1 MRASNLGPM
10 LKLHDTA
17 QGRIVEVMPRTA
29 GEFSMYCC
37 GPTVYDLPHIGHGRA
52 VLTWDIIRRYLEWTG
67 VHVNHVANI
76 TDVDDN
82 IINRARE
89 RGVTPEALATQYEAE
104 WWKAMDRLGV
114 LRPVDQ
120 PHASEY
126 VERMVELI
134 GELIDRGYAYDT
146 TDTVYFAADKV
157 EGYGLLAR
165 QSIESLRSGASDR
178 GIDAS
183 DKRSPIDFAL
193 WKKATGP
200 DDLPQWPSPWGV
212 GRPGWHTEC
221 VVMSLDIL
229 GDGFDLHGGGL
240 DLMFPHHE
248 NERAQAVAWGREFSR
263 HWVHHGFVESA
274 GQKMSKSLGNFTSLT
289 DLLDRTDPR
298 AYRLLVLRSHY
309 RSPVDVTPELI
320 AESEAALGRFDAL
333 ARRVGNAPIAAAG
346 RGAALAAAT
355 PDVRDALSAF
365 DAGMSNDIDT
375 PNGVAVLFDLIRRAN
390 TALDAG
396 TTGDSLAHAAF
407 EIAAAMGVFAAA
419 VESVGDDGSADL
431 VRRLDEA
438 RVAKDFAAADALR
451 KELQN
456 DGWTV
461 EQTRDGTRI
470 RR

>member
-1 MRASNLGPM
+1 
-10 LKLHDTA
+10 
-17 QGRIVEVMPRTA
+17 
-29 GEFSMYCC
+29 MYCC

-67 VHVNHVANI
+67 VRVHHVANI

-89 RGVTPEALATQYEAE
+89 RGVTPEALAKQYEAE

-114 LRPVDQ
+114 HRPVDQ

-126 VERMVELI
+126 VERMVELV

-146 TDTVYFAADKV
+146 TDTVYFTADKV

-165 QSIESLRSGASDR
+165 QTIESLRSGASDR

-183 DKRSPIDFAL
+183 EKRSAIDFAL

-200 DDLPQWPSPWGV
+200 EDLPQWPSPWGA

-248 NERAQAVAWGREFSR
+248 NERAQAVAWGRDFSR

-274 GQKMSKSLGNFTSLT
+274 GEKMSKSLGNFTSLT

-320 AESEAALGRFDAL
+320 VESEVALGRFDAL
-333 ARRVGNAPIAAAG
+333 ARRVGSAPTVALGRDASFAG
-346 RGAALAAAT
+346 GSQEAREALAA
-355 PDVRDALSAF
+355 F
-365 DAGMSNDIDT
+365 DTAMANDIDT
-375 PNGVAVLFDLIRRAN
+375 PSGVAVLFDLIRRAN
-390 TALDAG
+390 AAFDAG
-396 TTGDSLAHAAF
+396 GGSGAQLAAAAF
-407 EIAAAMGVFAAA
+407 EVAAAMGLFA
-419 VESVGDDGSADL
+419 SVPSGSVDAMATEL
-431 VRRLDEA
+431 VGRLDA
-438 RVAKDFAAADALR
+438 LRAAKDWAAADALR
-451 KELQN
+451 AELQAS
-456 DGWTV
+456 GWTV
-461 EQTRDGTRI
+461 EQTRDGTRVH
-470 RR
+470 R